1 MTHRRS
7 WILFSMLATVALLV
21 AGCSGGA
28 TPTPEST
35 PTPTAT
41 PLLPTSTPTA
51 LPSEPAATAT
61 PTPTTPA
68 ASGVPPTPEP
78 LASACAGLGGQLEM
92 QVLVGPAD
100 AVGLEPFAVGS
111 VPFSVTSDQEPYTVQ
126 GGGDISY
133 ADTLEKEW
141 GIYEVTLDLQ
151 TTLSGECVA
160 GAGGEALQLTLNMA
174 GRQMVEVEAEAFH
187 GEYPWSGEVSLDLS
201 FPLTDGATA
210 QGEGWV
216 LVLHLQTP

>member
-1 MTHRRS
+1 MTNRRN
-7 WILFSMLATVALLV
+7 WIGFSILAVLALLLP
-21 AGCSGGA
+21 GCSGGA
-28 TPTPEST
+28 TPTVEST

-41 PLLPTSTPTA
+41 PAPPTSTPTTP
-51 LPSEPAATAT
+51 PSDPVATAT

-68 ASGVPPTPEP
+68 ASGAAPTPEP
-78 LASACAGLGGQLEM
+78 PTSACSGLIGQIEM

-100 AVGLEPFAVGS
+100 AVGLEPSAVGS
-111 VPFSVTSDQEPYTVQ
+111 IPFSVTSQDEPYAVQ
-126 GGGDISY
+126 GGGDILY
-133 ADTLEKEW
+133 ADTLQKEW
-141 GIYEVTLDLQ
+141 GTYEVTLDLQ

-160 GAGGEALQLTLNMA
+160 AAGGEALQLRLDMA
-174 GRQMVEVEAEAFH
+174 GQQMVEVEAEAFH

-216 LVLHLQTP
+216 LVLHLQSP